1 MSARTSR
8 RRSAAALTPRAAFNA
23 LQHAFVNLEGSAGI
37 ASAAVEGIGSTA
49 LEKEA
54 ARYTADRL
62 LCADVRLLREA
73 VDAMESAMLGG
84 AQ

>member
-1 MSARTSR
+1 MNAPKTR
-8 RRSAAALTPRAAFNA
+8 RGKAISPRAAFA
-23 LQHAFVNLEGSAGI
+23 AVLEAATNLEGSAAI

-62 LCADVRLLREA
+62 LQADIGSLRA
-73 VDAMESAMLGG
+73 AMDAMEGAMQRA

>member
-1 MSARTSR
+1 MSASTAR
-8 RRSAAALTPRAAFNA
+8 RRRPAPLSSRAAFNA

-37 ASAAVEGIGSTA
+37 ASAAVEGIGETP

-73 VDAMESAMLGG
+73 VDAMEGAMLGG
-84 AQ
+84 DQ